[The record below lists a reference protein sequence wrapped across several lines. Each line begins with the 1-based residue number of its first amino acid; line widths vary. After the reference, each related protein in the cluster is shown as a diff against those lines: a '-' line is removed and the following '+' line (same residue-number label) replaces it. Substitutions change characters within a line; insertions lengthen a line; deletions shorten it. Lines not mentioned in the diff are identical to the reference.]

1 MSAETYS
8 PSSLDTESEMLPQDP
23 PPKVIRFMGWWLI
36 WLFII
41 ALLAAIFV
49 QLPETE
55 HAAFVLIPRDGADPI
70 QSPRLATVS
79 RVSVTEGQT
88 VAAGAE
94 LFVLRSDEIRAFDMQ
109 LQTLTEDLH
118 TQELTLAKMDETL
131 TEDLHTQEMTL
142 AKMDEAYAA
151 EANIK
156 NAQVSQAESELRFR
170 EKQTAS
176 NRDLLNRLEK
186 LSKSGG
192 FSQIDLIKLQLEA
205 AGAEK
210 DQAVAQ
216 RTLEQVKLE
225 RQQLENENS
234 RKRAEQAGEVQ
245 KLKMKLGALKGDLEN
260 SQKSLLTIRAPYDA
274 VIISLAQRNVG
285 SVVQSGQ
292 ELCQLGRTDAKPL
305 ARLMLNESGL
315 AKLKPDQL
323 VRFFFEAYPYQ
334 RYGALSGKL
343 DWVSPSAVA
352 AASGQYFTALA
363 SLDEAANRH
372 HLSLRPGMK
381 GEARIR
387 VGSRTL
393 IEYAFEPIRQLR
405 EGIRN

>member
-1 MSAETYS
+1 MSSETYS
-8 PSSLDTESEMLPQDP
+8 PSSFETESEMLPQDP

-41 ALLAAIFV
+41 GLLAAIFV
-49 QLPETE
+49 HLPETE
-55 HAAFVLIPRDGADPI
+55 HAAFVLIPREGADPI
-70 QSPRLATVS
+70 QSPRLATVN

-94 LFVLRSDEIRAFDMQ
+94 LFVLRSDEIRAFDTQ

-118 TQELTLAKMDETL
+118 TQEL
-131 TEDLHTQEMTL
+131 TL

-176 NRDLLNRLEK
+176 NRELLNRLEK

-225 RQQLENENS
+225 RQQLENQNS

-260 SQKSLLTIRAPYDA
+260 SQKNLLTIRAPYDA

-292 ELCQLGRTDAKPL
+292 ELCQLGRRDAKPL

-315 AKLKPDQL
+315 AKLKSDQL

-334 RYGALSGKL
+334 RYGTLSGKL
-343 DWVSPSAVA
+343 NWVSPSAVA
-352 AASGQYFTALA
+352 GATGQYFVGLA

>member
-1 MSAETYS
+1 MSVETYS
-8 PSSLDTESEMLPQDP
+8 PSSLETESEMLPQDP
-23 PPKVIRFMGWWLI
+23 PPKVIRLMGWWLI

-49 QLPETE
+49 HLPETE
-55 HAAFVLIPRDGADPI
+55 HAAFVLVPRDGTDPI

-79 RVSVTEGQT
+79 RVLVTEGQT
-88 VAAGAE
+88 VGAGAE
-94 LFVLRSDEIRAFDMQ
+94 LFVLRSDEIRAFDTQ
-109 LQTLTEDLH
+109 LRTLTEDLH
-118 TQELTLAKMDETL
+118 TQEL
-131 TEDLHTQEMTL
+131 TL

-192 FSQIDLIKLQLEA
+192 FSQIDLLKLQLEA
-205 AGAEK
+205 AGSEK

-216 RTLEQVKLE
+216 RTLEQVRLE
-225 RQQLENENS
+225 RQQLENQNS
-234 RKRAEQAGEVQ
+234 RKRAEQSGEVE

-260 SQKSLLTIRAPYDA
+260 SQQNLLTIRAPYDA
-274 VIISLAQRNVG
+274 VILSLAQRNVG

-292 ELCQLGRTDAKPL
+292 ELCQLGRTEAKPL

-315 AKLKPDQL
+315 AKLKSDQP
-323 VRFFFEAYPYQ
+323 VRFFFEAFPYQ

-343 DWVSPSAVA
+343 DWVSPSPVTD
-352 AASGQYFTALA
+352 STGQHFVALA
-363 SLDEAANRH
+363 SIDESANRR
-372 HLSLRPGMK
+372 HLPLRSGMK
-381 GEARIR
+381 GEARVR

-405 EGIRN
+405 EGVRN

>member
-1 MSAETYS
+1 MSSETYS
-8 PSSLDTESEMLPQDP
+8 PSSFETESEMLPQDP

-41 ALLAAIFV
+41 GLLAAIFV
-49 QLPETE
+49 HLPETE
-55 HAAFVLIPRDGADPI
+55 HAAFVLIPREGADPI
-70 QSPRLATVS
+70 QSPRLATVN

-94 LFVLRSDEIRAFDMQ
+94 LFVLRSDEIRAFDTQ

-118 TQELTLAKMDETL
+118 TQEL
-131 TEDLHTQEMTL
+131 TL

-176 NRDLLNRLEK
+176 NRELLNRLEK

-225 RQQLENENS
+225 RQQLENQNS

-260 SQKSLLTIRAPYDA
+260 SQKNLLTIRAPYDA

-292 ELCQLGRTDAKPL
+292 ELCQLGRRDAKPL

-315 AKLKPDQL
+315 AKLKADQL

-334 RYGALSGKL
+334 RYGTLSGKL

-352 AASGQYFTALA
+352 GASGQYFVGLA

-405 EGIRN
+405 EGVRN

>member
-8 PSSLDTESEMLPQDP
+8 PSSFETESEMLPQDP

-36 WLFII
+36 CLFII
-41 ALLAAIFV
+41 GLLAAIFV
-49 QLPETE
+49 HLPETE
-55 HAAFVLIPRDGADPI
+55 HAAFVLIPREGADPI
-70 QSPRLATVS
+70 QSPRLATVN

-88 VAAGAE
+88 VGAGAE
-94 LFVLRSDEIRAFDMQ
+94 LFVLRSDEIRAFDTQ

-118 TQELTLAKMDETL
+118 TQEL
-131 TEDLHTQEMTL
+131 TL

-170 EKQTAS
+170 EKQTDS
-176 NRDLLNRLEK
+176 NRELLSRLEK

-225 RQQLENENS
+225 RQQLENQNS

-260 SQKSLLTIRAPYDA
+260 SQKNLLTIRAPYHA

-315 AKLKPDQL
+315 AKLKSDQL

-334 RYGALSGKL
+334 RYGTLSGKL
-343 DWVSPSAVA
+343 NWVSPSAVA
-352 AASGQYFTALA
+352 GASGQYFVGLA

>member
-1 MSAETYS
+1 MSTETFS
-8 PSSLDTESEMLPQDP
+8 PSSLDSESEMLPQDP
-23 PPKVIRFMGWWLI
+23 PPKVIRFIGWWLI
-36 WLFII
+36 SLFVIG
-41 ALLAAIFV
+41 LLVAIFV
-49 QLPETE
+49 HLPETE
-55 HAAFVLIPRDGADPI
+55 HAAFILVPRDGADPI

-79 RVSVTEGQT
+79 RVLVTEGQT
-88 VAAGAE
+88 VATGAE
-94 LFVLRSDEIRAFDMQ
+94 LFILRSDEIRAFDTQ
-109 LQTLTEDLH
+109 LRTLTADLH
-118 TQELTLAKMDETL
+118 TQELTLAKMDE
-131 TEDLHTQEMTL
+131 
-142 AKMDEAYAA
+142 AYGA

-205 AGAEK
+205 AGSEK

-216 RTLEQVKLE
+216 RTLEQVRLE
-225 RQQLENENS
+225 RQQLENQNS
-234 RKRAEQAGEVQ
+234 RKRAEQAGEVE

-260 SQKSLLTIRAPYDA
+260 SQQNLLTIRAPYDA
-274 VIISLAQRNVG
+274 VILSLAQRNVG

-292 ELCQLGRTDAKPL
+292 ELCQLGRTEAKPL

-315 AKLKPDQL
+315 AKLKSDQP
-323 VRFFFEAYPYQ
+323 VRFFFEAFPYQ

-343 DWVSPSAVA
+343 DWVSPSPVTDS
-352 AASGQYFTALA
+352 SGQHFVALA
-363 SLDEAANRH
+363 SIDESANRR
-372 HLSLRPGMK
+372 HLPLRSGMK
-381 GEARIR
+381 GEARVR

-393 IEYAFEPIRQLR
+393 IEFALEPIRRLR
-405 EGIRN
+405 EGIQN

>member
-1 MSAETYS
+1 MSTETFS
-8 PSSLDTESEMLPQDP
+8 PSSLDSESEMLPQDP
-23 PPKVIRFMGWWLI
+23 PPKVIRFIGWWLI
-36 WLFII
+36 SLFVIG
-41 ALLAAIFV
+41 LLVAIFV
-49 QLPETE
+49 HLPETE
-55 HAAFVLIPRDGADPI
+55 HAAFILVPRDGADPI

-79 RVSVTEGQT
+79 RVLVTEGQT
-88 VAAGAE
+88 VATGAE
-94 LFVLRSDEIRAFDMQ
+94 LFILRSDEIRAFDTQ
-109 LQTLTEDLH
+109 LRTLTADLR
-118 TQELTLAKMDETL
+118 TQELTLAKMDE
-131 TEDLHTQEMTL
+131 
-142 AKMDEAYAA
+142 AYGA

-205 AGAEK
+205 AGSEK

-216 RTLEQVKLE
+216 RTLEQVRLE
-225 RQQLENENS
+225 RQQLENQNS
-234 RKRAEQAGEVQ
+234 RKRAEQAGEVE

-260 SQKSLLTIRAPYDA
+260 SQQNLLTIRAPYDA
-274 VIISLAQRNVG
+274 VILSLAQRNVG

-292 ELCQLGRTDAKPL
+292 ELCQLGRTEAKPL

-315 AKLKPDQL
+315 AKLKSDQP
-323 VRFFFEAYPYQ
+323 VRFFFEAFPYQ

-343 DWVSPSAVA
+343 DWVSPSPVTDS
-352 AASGQYFTALA
+352 SGQHFVALA
-363 SLDEAANRH
+363 SIDESANRR
-372 HLSLRPGMK
+372 HLPLRSGMK
-381 GEARIR
+381 GEARVR

-393 IEYAFEPIRQLR
+393 IEYALEPIRQLR
-405 EGIRN
+405 EGIQN

>member
-1 MSAETYS
+1 MVDLRCLSSRFWQPFLCTFPKQSTPRLSSS
-8 PSSLDTESEMLPQDP
+8 PRE
-23 PPKVIRFMGWWLI
+23 
-36 WLFII
+36 
-41 ALLAAIFV
+41 
-49 QLPETE
+49 
-55 HAAFVLIPRDGADPI
+55 GADPI
-70 QSPRLATVS
+70 QSPRLATVN

-94 LFVLRSDEIRAFDMQ
+94 LFVLRSDEIRAFDTQ

-118 TQELTLAKMDETL
+118 TQEL
-131 TEDLHTQEMTL
+131 TL

-176 NRDLLNRLEK
+176 NRELLNRLEK

-225 RQQLENENS
+225 RQQLENQNS

-260 SQKSLLTIRAPYDA
+260 SQKE
-274 VIISLAQRNVG
+274 LA
-285 SVVQSGQ
+285 
-292 ELCQLGRTDAKPL
+292 D
-305 ARLMLNESGL
+305 
-315 AKLKPDQL
+315 D
-323 VRFFFEAYPYQ
+323 
-334 RYGALSGKL
+334 
-343 DWVSPSAVA
+343 
-352 AASGQYFTALA
+352 
-363 SLDEAANRH
+363 
-372 HLSLRPGMK
+372 
-381 GEARIR
+381 
-387 VGSRTL
+387 SRTL
-393 IEYAFEPIRQLR
+393 RRRHHFPGSAQCRQRCAKWTGALPAWTHRRQTARALDAERVRPGEVKIGSIGAVFLRSVSVSTLRRAQRKARLGEPVRGRGSKRSIFRWA
-405 EGIRN
+405 GITG

>member
-1 MSAETYS
+1 MSTETYS
-8 PSSLDTESEMLPQDP
+8 PSSLDSESEMLPQDP
-23 PPKVIRFMGWWLI
+23 PPKVIRFIGWWLI
-36 WLFII
+36 LLFVIG
-41 ALLAAIFV
+41 LLVAIFV
-49 QLPETE
+49 HLPETE
-55 HAAFVLIPRDGADPI
+55 HAAFILVPREGADPI

-79 RVSVTEGQT
+79 RVLVTEGQT

-94 LFVLRSDEIRAFDMQ
+94 LFVLRSDEIRAFDTQ
-109 LQTLTEDLH
+109 LRTLTEDLH
-118 TQELTLAKMDETL
+118 TQEL
-131 TEDLHTQEMTL
+131 TL

-205 AGAEK
+205 AGSEK

-216 RTLEQVKLE
+216 RTLEQVRLE
-225 RQQLENENS
+225 RQQLENQNS
-234 RKRAEQAGEVQ
+234 RKRAEQAGEVE

-260 SQKSLLTIRAPYDA
+260 SQQNLLTIRAPYDA
-274 VIISLAQRNVG
+274 VILSLAQRNVG

-292 ELCQLGRTDAKPL
+292 ELCQLGRTEAKPL

-315 AKLKPDQL
+315 AKLKSDQS
-323 VRFFFEAYPYQ
+323 VRFFFEAFPYQ

-343 DWVSPSAVA
+343 DWVSPSPVTD
-352 AASGQYFTALA
+352 STGQHFVALA
-363 SLDEAANRH
+363 SIDESANRR
-372 HLSLRPGMK
+372 HLPLRSGMK
-381 GEARIR
+381 GEARVR

-393 IEYAFEPIRQLR
+393 IEFALEPIRQLR
-405 EGIRN
+405 EGIQN

>member
-1 MSAETYS
+1 MSSETYS
-8 PSSLDTESEMLPQDP
+8 PSSLDSESEMLPQEP
-23 PPKVIRFMGWWLI
+23 PPKVIRFIGWWLI
-36 WLFII
+36 WLFVIG
-41 ALLAAIFV
+41 LLVAIFV
-49 QLPETE
+49 HLPETE
-55 HAAFVLIPRDGADPI
+55 HAAFILVPREGADPI

-79 RVSVTEGQT
+79 RVLVTEGQT

-94 LFVLRSDEIRAFDMQ
+94 LFVLRSDEIRAFNTQ
-109 LQTLTEDLH
+109 LRTLTEDLH
-118 TQELTLAKMDETL
+118 TQEL
-131 TEDLHTQEMTL
+131 TL

-192 FSQIDLIKLQLEA
+192 FSQIDLLKLQLEA
-205 AGAEK
+205 AGSEK

-216 RTLEQVKLE
+216 RTLEQVRLE
-225 RQQLENENS
+225 RQQLENQNS
-234 RKRAEQAGEVQ
+234 RKRAEQSGEVE

-260 SQKSLLTIRAPYDA
+260 SQQNLLTIRAPYDA
-274 VIISLAQRNVG
+274 VILSLAQRNVG

-292 ELCQLGRTDAKPL
+292 ELCQLGRTEAKPL

-315 AKLKPDQL
+315 AKLKSDQP
-323 VRFFFEAYPYQ
+323 VRFFFEAFPYQ

-343 DWVSPSAVA
+343 DWVSPSPVTD
-352 AASGQYFTALA
+352 STGQHFVALA
-363 SLDEAANRH
+363 SIDESANRR
-372 HLSLRPGMK
+372 HLPLRSGMK
-381 GEARIR
+381 GEARVR

-405 EGIRN
+405 EGVRN

>member
-1 MSAETYS
+1 MSTETYS
-8 PSSLDTESEMLPQDP
+8 PSSLDSESEMLPQDP
-23 PPKVIRFMGWWLI
+23 PPKVIRFIGWWLI
-36 WLFII
+36 SLFVIG
-41 ALLAAIFV
+41 LLVAIFV
-49 QLPETE
+49 HLPETE
-55 HAAFVLIPRDGADPI
+55 HAAFILVPRDGADPI

-79 RVSVTEGQT
+79 RVLVTEGQT

-94 LFVLRSDEIRAFDMQ
+94 LFVLRSDEIRAFDTQ
-109 LQTLTEDLH
+109 QRTLTEDLH
-118 TQELTLAKMDETL
+118 TQEL
-131 TEDLHTQEMTL
+131 TL

-205 AGAEK
+205 AGSEK

-216 RTLEQVKLE
+216 RTLEQVRLE
-225 RQQLENENS
+225 RQQLENQNS
-234 RKRAEQAGEVQ
+234 RKRAEQAGEVE

-260 SQKSLLTIRAPYDA
+260 SQQNLLTIRAPYDA
-274 VIISLAQRNVG
+274 VILSLAQRNVG

-292 ELCQLGRTDAKPL
+292 ELCQLGRTEAKPL

-315 AKLKPDQL
+315 AKLKSDQP
-323 VRFFFEAYPYQ
+323 VRFFFEAFPYQ

-343 DWVSPSAVA
+343 DWVSPSPVTD
-352 AASGQYFTALA
+352 STGQHFVALA
-363 SLDEAANRH
+363 SIDESANRR
-372 HLSLRPGMK
+372 HLPLRSGMK
-381 GEARIR
+381 GEARVR

-393 IEYAFEPIRQLR
+393 IEFALEPIRQLR
-405 EGIRN
+405 EGIQN

>member
-1 MSAETYS
+1 MSSETYS
-8 PSSLDTESEMLPQDP
+8 PSSFETESEMLPQDP
-23 PPKVIRFMGWWLI
+23 PPKVIRFIGWWLI
-36 WLFII
+36 WLFVIG
-41 ALLAAIFV
+41 LLVAIFV
-49 QLPETE
+49 HLPETE
-55 HAAFVLIPRDGADPI
+55 HAAFILVPREGADPI

-79 RVSVTEGQT
+79 RVLVTEGQT

-94 LFVLRSDEIRAFDMQ
+94 LFVLRSDEIRAFNTQ
-109 LQTLTEDLH
+109 LRTLTEDLH
-118 TQELTLAKMDETL
+118 TQEL
-131 TEDLHTQEMTL
+131 TL

-192 FSQIDLIKLQLEA
+192 FSQIDLLKLQLEA
-205 AGAEK
+205 AGSEK

-216 RTLEQVKLE
+216 RTLEQVRLE
-225 RQQLENENS
+225 RQQLENQNS
-234 RKRAEQAGEVQ
+234 RKRAEQSGEVE

-260 SQKSLLTIRAPYDA
+260 SQQNLLTIRAPYDA
-274 VIISLAQRNVG
+274 VILSLAQRNVG

-292 ELCQLGRTDAKPL
+292 ELCQLGRTEAKPL

-315 AKLKPDQL
+315 AKLKSDQP
-323 VRFFFEAYPYQ
+323 VRFFFEAFPYQ

-343 DWVSPSAVA
+343 DWVSPSPVTD
-352 AASGQYFTALA
+352 STGQHFVALA
-363 SLDEAANRH
+363 SIDESANRR
-372 HLSLRPGMK
+372 HLPLRSGMK
-381 GEARIR
+381 GEARVR

-405 EGIRN
+405 EGVRN

>member
-1 MSAETYS
+1 MSTETYS
-8 PSSLDTESEMLPQDP
+8 PSSFDTESEMLPQDP

-49 QLPETE
+49 HFPETE
-55 HAAFVLIPRDGADPI
+55 HAAFVLIPREGADPI
-70 QSPRLATVS
+70 QSPRLATVN

-94 LFVLRSDEIRAFDMQ
+94 LFVLRSDEIRAFDTQ

-118 TQELTLAKMDETL
+118 TQELM
-131 TEDLHTQEMTL
+131 L
-142 AKMDEAYAA
+142 AKMDEAYSA

-176 NRDLLNRLEK
+176 NRELLNRLEK

-192 FSQIDLIKLQLEA
+192 FSQIDLLKLQLEA

-225 RQQLENENS
+225 RQQLENEHS
-234 RKRAEQAGEVQ
+234 RKRAEQVGEVQ

-260 SQKSLLTIRAPYDA
+260 SQKNLLTIRAPYNA

-292 ELCQLGRTDAKPL
+292 ELCQLGRTDAKL
-305 ARLMLNESGL
+305 HARLMLNESGL
-315 AKLKPDQL
+315 AKLKSDQPM
-323 VRFFFEAYPYQ
+323 RFFFEAYPYQ
-334 RYGALSGKL
+334 RYGALNGKL
-343 DWVSPSAVA
+343 DWVSPSTVA
-352 AASGQYFTALA
+352 GASGQYFVGLA

-393 IEYAFEPIRQLR
+393 MEYAFEPIRQLR
-405 EGIRN
+405 EGVRN

>member
-1 MSAETYS
+1 M
-8 PSSLDTESEMLPQDP
+8 
-23 PPKVIRFMGWWLI
+23 PPK
-36 WLFII
+36 
-41 ALLAAIFV
+41 
-49 QLPETE
+49 
-55 HAAFVLIPRDGADPI
+55 
-70 QSPRLATVS
+70 
-79 RVSVTEGQT
+79 
-88 VAAGAE
+88 
-94 LFVLRSDEIRAFDMQ
+94 
-109 LQTLTEDLH
+109 QTLRTR
-118 TQELTLAKMDETL
+118 KC
-131 TEDLHTQEMTL
+131 
-142 AKMDEAYAA
+142 
-151 EANIK
+151 
-156 NAQVSQAESELRFR
+156 LRP
-170 EKQTAS
+170 KAS
-176 NRDLLNRLEK
+176 SDFVR
-186 LSKSGG
+186 SKPPA
-192 FSQIDLIKLQLEA
+192 IA
-205 AGAEK
+205 
-210 DQAVAQ
+210 
-216 RTLEQVKLE
+216 
-225 RQQLENENS
+225 
-234 RKRAEQAGEVQ
+234 
-245 KLKMKLGALKGDLEN
+245 
-260 SQKSLLTIRAPYDA
+260 IRAPYDA

-343 DWVSPSAVA
+343 DWISPSAVA

>member
-1 MSAETYS
+1 MSTETFS
-8 PSSLDTESEMLPQDP
+8 PSSLDSESEMLPQDP
-23 PPKVIRFMGWWLI
+23 PPKVIRFIGWWLI
-36 WLFII
+36 WLFVIG
-41 ALLAAIFV
+41 LLVAIFV
-49 QLPETE
+49 HLPETE
-55 HAAFVLIPRDGADPI
+55 HAAFILVPREGADPI

-79 RVSVTEGQT
+79 RVLVTEGQT
-88 VAAGAE
+88 VATGAE
-94 LFVLRSDEIRAFDMQ
+94 LFILRSDEIRAFDTQ
-109 LQTLTEDLH
+109 LRTLTADLH
-118 TQELTLAKMDETL
+118 TQEL
-131 TEDLHTQEMTL
+131 TL

-205 AGAEK
+205 AGSEK

-216 RTLEQVKLE
+216 RTLEQVRLE
-225 RQQLENENS
+225 RQQLENQNS
-234 RKRAEQAGEVQ
+234 RKRAEQSGEVE

-260 SQKSLLTIRAPYDA
+260 SQQNLLTIRAPYDA
-274 VIISLAQRNVG
+274 VILSLAQRNVG

-292 ELCQLGRTDAKPL
+292 ELCQLGRTEAKPL

-315 AKLKPDQL
+315 AKLKSDQP
-323 VRFFFEAYPYQ
+323 VRFFFEAFPYQ

-343 DWVSPSAVA
+343 DWVSPSPVTD
-352 AASGQYFTALA
+352 STGQHFVALA
-363 SLDEAANRH
+363 SIDESANRR
-372 HLSLRPGMK
+372 HLPLRSGMK
-381 GEARIR
+381 GEARVR

-405 EGIRN
+405 EGVRN

>member
-1 MSAETYS
+1 MSVETYS
-8 PSSLDTESEMLPQDP
+8 PSSLETESEMLPQDP
-23 PPKVIRFMGWWLI
+23 PPKVIRLMGWWLI

-49 QLPETE
+49 HLPETE
-55 HAAFVLIPRDGADPI
+55 HAAFVLVPRDGTDPI

-79 RVSVTEGQT
+79 RVLVTEGQT
-88 VAAGAE
+88 VGAGAE
-94 LFVLRSDEIRAFDMQ
+94 LFVLRSDEIRAFDTQ
-109 LQTLTEDLH
+109 LRTLTEDLH
-118 TQELTLAKMDETL
+118 TQEL
-131 TEDLHTQEMTL
+131 TL

-192 FSQIDLIKLQLEA
+192 FSQIDLLKLQLEA
-205 AGAEK
+205 AGSEK

-216 RTLEQVKLE
+216 RTLEQVRLE
-225 RQQLENENS
+225 RQQLENQNS
-234 RKRAEQAGEVQ
+234 RKRAEQSGEVE

-260 SQKSLLTIRAPYDA
+260 SQQNLLTIRAPYDA
-274 VIISLAQRNVG
+274 VILSLAQRNVG

-292 ELCQLGRTDAKPL
+292 ELCQLGRTEAKPL

-315 AKLKPDQL
+315 AKLKSDQP
-323 VRFFFEAYPYQ
+323 VRFFFEAFPYQ

-343 DWVSPSAVA
+343 DWVSPSPVTD
-352 AASGQYFTALA
+352 STGQHFVALA
-363 SLDEAANRH
+363 SIDESANRR
-372 HLSLRPGMK
+372 HLPLRSGMK
-381 GEARIR
+381 GEARVR

-393 IEYAFEPIRQLR
+393 IEFALEPIRRLR
-405 EGIRN
+405 EGIQN